1 MRKFS
6 RLVGLLVLAAA
17 VLSGCATSFVVE
29 TNVHAFSS
37 LPALPAP
44 ATYRFER
51 LPSQQAFPFQ
61 PQIEAMADPALS
73 RAGLR
78 RDDNAARLGV
88 QVTARMQPT
97 ISPWA
102 NHWGGWGGYGY
113 GFGYGRGAWGGRWGG
128 GFGYADPF
136 YLESPW
142 YHREVGIVVRDLPT
156 NRVVFE
162 TNAVS
167 DGPWSDDAAVFP
179 AMFDAAL
186 QGFPAPP
193 PGPRQVNVKVGQ

>member
-1 MRKFS
+1 MWKS
-6 RLVGLLVLAAA
+6 LRLVGLVVLAAA
-17 VLSGCATSFVVE
+17 VLCGCATSFVVE
-29 TNVHAFSS
+29 SNVHAFSS
-37 LPALPAP
+37 LAALPAQP
-44 ATYRFER
+44 TYRFER

-78 RDDNAARLGV
+78 RDDNSPRLGV

-97 ISPWA
+97 VSPWA
-102 NHWGGWGGYGY
+102 DPWGWGGYGYGY
-113 GFGYGRGAWGGRWGG
+113 GFGYGRGGWGRWGG
-128 GFGYADPF
+128 GFGTDPF

-162 TNAVS
+162 TNAVH

-179 AMFDAAL
+179 AMFDAAM
-186 QGFPAPP
+186 QGFPTPP